1 MNRKKKILLIVVA
14 IIAATV
20 IIGESAL
27 LIKNTRKRDNSEIY
41 VYITPEGEKIGYH
54 IDKNGRPYR
63 YNEYTG
69 EKSEILVRIPSDVFG
84 TVMTSPYVYSTTEP
98 QVSETDSTAPST
110 ETGGS
115 VSNS

>member
-1 MNRKKKILLIVVA
+1 MGRLTVGGPAMNRKKKILLIVVA

-54 IDKNGRPYR
+54 IDKKL
-63 YNEYTG
+63 TM
-69 EKSEILVRIPSDVFG
+69 L
-84 TVMTSPYVYSTTEP
+84 
-98 QVSETDSTAPST
+98 
-110 ETGGS
+110 
-115 VSNS
+115 